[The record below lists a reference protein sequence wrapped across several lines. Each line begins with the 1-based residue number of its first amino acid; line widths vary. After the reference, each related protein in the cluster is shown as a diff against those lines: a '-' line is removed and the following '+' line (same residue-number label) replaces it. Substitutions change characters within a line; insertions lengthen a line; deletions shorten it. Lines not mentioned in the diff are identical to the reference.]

1 MSGGNLFSLNGK
13 RILVTGSTGGLGQ
26 VTANLLAELGAS
38 VIAAGRDTE
47 RLTRITGSL
56 PGAGHTPL
64 AIDLEKSEQIVPAI
78 RGLSQGSGGLDG
90 VVHLAGIDETK
101 PLNVCSPDQFA
112 RLYRVNVVA
121 AAMLLKALT
130 LSGLGSGRRSS
141 VVLVGS
147 VMSVVGSPAR
157 SAYAAS
163 KSALLGLTRSAA
175 LELGRKGI
183 RVNVVLPGYIQTNM
197 TMKQQAILTVNQ
209 LEEIKRMH
217 PLGLGTPEDV
227 ASSVAFLLSDAAR
240 WITGSLLTVDGGYT
254 AH

>member
-1 MSGGNLFSLNGK
+1 
-13 RILVTGSTGGLGQ
+13 
-26 VTANLLAELGAS
+26 
-38 VIAAGRDTE
+38 
-47 RLTRITGSL
+47 
-56 PGAGHTPL
+56 
-64 AIDLEKSEQIVPAI
+64 
-78 RGLSQGSGGLDG
+78 
-90 VVHLAGIDETK
+90 
-101 PLNVCSPDQFA
+101 
-112 RLYRVNVVA
+112 
-121 AAMLLKALT
+121 
-130 LSGLGSGRRSS
+130 
-141 VVLVGS
+141 
-147 VMSVVGSPAR
+147 MSVVGSPAR